1 MYKKA
6 GFDQIRRQNRR
17 VILQVLR
24 KEQSLARIDIGRHTG
39 LSPAAITSITAD
51 LIKEGVI
58 KQLFEVDTKQFGSRG
73 RPRTFLT
80 LNAEIAYVA
89 GIKISVNLIEFIIAD
104 YQGNTIGS
112 NSIEFPTE
120 NKNEDELTTKLVDV
134 FKSFCDEQKVPLEKI
149 LEIAISAQG
158 VVNSQ
163 NGIIKWSPAFSIQNI
178 QILDPVRKK
187 LGINC
192 TLSNDTNLI
201 TQSIHQ
207 KNPQNYSGTFAVISI
222 DNGVGGGVFIE
233 NNLFVGNSG
242 AAAEFGHMN
251 HIPNGHLCRCG
262 KKGCLEAYLSYY
274 GILRTAQKHR
284 GNHDPNEIEVSRGI
298 IEKLVKKAMSGDKAS
313 LKAFQV
319 AGTALGYGIARLIT
333 AIEPSKIVITGPGS
347 KEFPLMES
355 SMYLAI
361 KKSTVE
367 ELHSHVQIETL
378 PWQED
383 AVLNGIINVSLNH
396 LDSEVFA
403 IAEPK
408 SNDSELM
415 STFNEKLKIGK
426 STTEN
431 NKKSNE

>member
-6 GFDQIRRQNRR
+6 GFDQIRQQNRR
-17 VILQVLR
+17 VILQALR
-24 KEQSLARIDIGRHTG
+24 NERSLARIDIGKHTS

-51 LIKEGVI
+51 LIREGVI
-58 KQLFEVDTKQFGSRG
+58 KQLFQVDTKQLGSRG

-80 LNAEIAYVA
+80 LNPEIAYVA
-89 GIKISVNLIEFIIAD
+89 GIRISVNLVEFIIAD

-112 NSIEFPTE
+112 NSIEFRTE
-120 NKNEDELTTKLVDV
+120 NNNEDELTTELIDA
-134 FKSFCDEQKVPLEKI
+134 FKSFCNRLKIPLEK
-149 LEIAISAQG
+149 LLKIAISAQG

-163 NGIIKWSPAFSIQNI
+163 NGTIKWSPAFSIQNF
-178 QILDPVRKK
+178 QILEPIKKK
-187 LGINC
+187 LGISC

-201 TQSIHQ
+201 TQSIHL
-207 KNPQNYSGTFAVISI
+207 KYPQNYNGTFVVISI

-233 NNLFVGNSG
+233 NSLFTGNSG

-251 HIPNGHLCRCG
+251 HIPNGYLCRCG

-274 GILRTAQKHR
+274 GILRTAQKHH
-284 GNHDPNEIEVSRGI
+284 GNHNPNEIEVSRGK
-298 IEKLVKKAMSGDKAS
+298 IEELVSKAMSGDKAS
-313 LKAFQV
+313 LKAFQK

-355 SMYLAI
+355 SMNLAI
-361 KKSTVE
+361 KKSVVE
-367 ELHSHVQIETL
+367 ELHTHVQIESL

-383 AVLNGIINVSLNH
+383 AVLNGIVYVTLND

-403 IAEPK
+403 ISEPK
-408 SNDSELM
+408 TNNSKLR
-415 STFNEKLKIGK
+415 STYNGKLKY
-426 STTEN
+426 SEN
-431 NKKSNE
+431 SNEQNKK

>member
-6 GFDQIRRQNRR
+6 GFDQIRQQNRR
-17 VILQVLR
+17 VILQALR
-24 KEQSLARIDIGRHTG
+24 NEQSLARIDIGKHTG

-51 LIKEGVI
+51 LIREGVI
-58 KQLFEVDTKQFGSRG
+58 KQLFQVDTKQLGSRG

-89 GIKISVNLIEFIIAD
+89 GIKISVNLVEFIIAD
-104 YQGNTIGS
+104 YQGNTVGS
-112 NSIEFPTE
+112 TCIEFPTE
-120 NKNEDELTTKLVDV
+120 NNNENELTTELIDV
-134 FKSFCDEQKVPLEKI
+134 FKTFCEKLKVPLEK
-149 LEIAISAQG
+149 LFKIAISAQG

-163 NGIIKWSPAFSIQNI
+163 NGTIKWSPAFSIQNI
-178 QILDPVRKK
+178 QILDPIKKK
-187 LGINC
+187 LGISC

-207 KNPQNYSGTFAVISI
+207 KYPQNYSGTFAVISI
-222 DNGVGGGVFIE
+222 GNGVGGGVFIE
-233 NNLFVGNSG
+233 NSLFTGNSG

-251 HIPNGHLCRCG
+251 HIPNGNLCRCG

-274 GILRTAQKHR
+274 GILRTAQKHN
-284 GNHDPNEIEVSRGI
+284 GIHNPNHIEADREK
-298 IEKLVKKAMSGDKAS
+298 IEELVKKAMSGDKAS
-313 LKAFQV
+313 LKAFQK

-355 SMYLAI
+355 SMNLAI
-361 KKSTVE
+361 KKSIVE
-367 ELHSHVQIETL
+367 ELHSHVQIESL

-383 AVLNGIINVSLNH
+383 AVLNGIVNITLND

-403 IAEPK
+403 K
-408 SNDSELM
+408 SELKP
-415 STFNEKLKIGK
+415 FNSKLRATYNEQLKY
-426 STTEN
+426 SEN
-431 NKKSNE
+431 SKK